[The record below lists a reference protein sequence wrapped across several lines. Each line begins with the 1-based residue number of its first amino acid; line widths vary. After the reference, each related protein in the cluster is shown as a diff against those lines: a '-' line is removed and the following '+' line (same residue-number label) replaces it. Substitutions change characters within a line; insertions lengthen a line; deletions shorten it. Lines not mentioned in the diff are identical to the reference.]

1 MRMFRK
7 FNHFSDPHRIGA
19 AIILAVLLVFFFVI
33 TQPINQQRHNT
44 LLSYFSQLQSDQAN
58 LVETVLELNFSL
70 SNNYD
75 KVNAIFEHM
84 REATRL
90 LRESNASSYLNQDV
104 RLQEK
109 LQLLEKRLEMQS
121 EVLEQFKSSNAVLKN
136 SLIYLPNARDEVE
149 QAFPVGTVLHEQ
161 LDDLVE
167 KVILIRIKGGS
178 VEQGEFNTAFANVQK
193 DSLHLPPTFRKKINQ
208 LLNHIRNINRIS
220 MEIPGLISQLSSN
233 IESADLAEAYRI
245 YYDRQQQRAAIYRA
259 FLLLATLIL
268 LTYVFQVV
276 IRLRHQSN
284 QLKLAA
290 SVFDTASDGITITDK
305 KGKIL
310 QVNPAFLAVTGYARE
325 EILGQNPRMLQ
336 SGRQTQEFYEK
347 MWRSINDTG
356 QWQGEIWNRRKNGM
370 EYPEWLTITA
380 VKDDHGMVT
389 NYVGAFRDITLS
401 KAAEDEIKH
410 LAFYDTLSGL
420 PNRRLLLDRLHHAL
434 ASSARSGREGALL
447 FIDLDNFKTI
457 NDTLGHY
464 IGDLLLQQVS
474 HRIEACVRE
483 GDTVARLGGDEFVVM
498 LEDLSEHSLDAA
510 AQTKL
515 VAEKILASLNSPYK
529 LAEHDCRNTPSIGA
543 TLFSNHQQSVDV
555 LMKQAD
561 IAMYQAKKAGRN
573 TLRFFDQQ
581 MQASI
586 NERAVLERELNLA
599 VENKQ
604 FKLYYQIQVDN
615 DRKPLG
621 AEALIRWIHPVR
633 GMVSPAAFI
642 PLAEESGLI
651 LAIGQIVLDT
661 ACSQLKAWQEKALT
675 EKLTLSVNVSAK
687 QFQETAFVDKV
698 RAAVAFNQINPMLLK
713 IEPTE
718 SVLLENI
725 EETIV
730 TMNKLKAL
738 GVRFSLDDFG
748 TGFSSLQYLKRLPL
762 DQLKIDQS
770 FVRDIS
776 TDSSDKAIVSTII
789 GMAQRLGLDVIA
801 EGVETEE
808 QRQFL
813 HFSGCNKYQGYL
825 FGKPMPIEQF
835 EAQLKSY

>member
-1 MRMFRK
+1 MFRK
-7 FNHFSDPHRIGA
+7 FEQFSDLHRMGA
-19 AIILAVLLVFFFVI
+19 AIFSAILLVVFFVI

-44 LLSYFSQLQSDQAN
+44 LMSYFSQLQSDQAN

-75 KVNAIFEHM
+75 KVNAIFEHI
-84 REATRL
+84 REAARL
-90 LRESNASSYLNQDV
+90 LREGNASGYLNKDTKF
-104 RLQEK
+104 QEK
-109 LQLLEKRLEMQS
+109 LQLLEKRLEIQS
-121 EVLEQFKSSNAVLKN
+121 EALEQFKSSNAVLKN

-149 QAFPVGTVLHEQ
+149 RAFPTGTVLHEQ

-167 KVILIRIKGGS
+167 KVILIRIKGGLGD
-178 VEQGEFNTAFANVQK
+178 QAEFNTAFANVQTV
-193 DSLHLPPTFRKKINQ
+193 SLHLPAKFREKLDE

-220 MEIPGLISQLSSN
+220 MEMPGLVSQLSSN

-245 YYDRQQQRAAIYRA
+245 YYDNQQQRAATYRV

-276 IRLRHQSN
+276 MRQRHQAN

-290 SVFDTASDGITITDK
+290 SVFDSASDGITITDTQ
-305 KGKIL
+305 GSIL
-310 QVNPAFLAVTGYARE
+310 QVNPAFVAVTGYTRE
-325 EILGQNPRMLQ
+325 EILGKNPRMLQ
-336 SGRQTQEFYEK
+336 SGRQTPEFYEK
-347 MWRSINDTG
+347 MWRSIKDTG
-356 QWQGEIWNRRKNGM
+356 HWQGEIWNRRKNGA

-380 VKDDHGMVT
+380 VKDDHGLIT
-389 NYVGAFRDITLS
+389 NYVGTFRDITLS

-474 HRIEACVRE
+474 HRIESCVRE

-498 LEDLSEHSLDAA
+498 LEDLSEHSFEAA

-515 VAEKILASLNSPYK
+515 VAEKILVSLNSPYK

-555 LMKQAD
+555 LMRQAD

-573 TLRFFDQQ
+573 TLRFFDQK

-604 FKLYYQIQVDN
+604 FQLYYQIQVDS
-615 DRKPLG
+615 DRKSLG
-621 AEALIRWIHPVR
+621 AEALIRWIHPER

-651 LAIGQIVLDT
+651 LPIGQMVLDT
-661 ACSQLKAWQEKALT
+661 ACAQLKAWQESELT

-687 QFQETAFVDKV
+687 QFQEAAFVDKV
-698 RAAVAFNQINPMLLK
+698 RAAVEFNQINPMLLK

-725 EETIV
+725 EDTIV

-738 GVRFSLDDFG
+738 GVRFALDDFG

-813 HFSGCNKYQGYL
+813 QLSGCNKYQGYL

-835 EAQLKSY
+835 EAQLKSC